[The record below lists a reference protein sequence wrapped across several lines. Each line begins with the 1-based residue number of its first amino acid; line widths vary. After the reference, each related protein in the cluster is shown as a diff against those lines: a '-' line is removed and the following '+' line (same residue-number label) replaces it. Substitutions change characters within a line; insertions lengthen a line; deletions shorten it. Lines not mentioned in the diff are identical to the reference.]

1 MIRWIVGKYGD
12 LIPLLAFI
20 LVMGGVYVID
30 HEKVDEV
37 NSVQRERGDVAES
50 RAGFLADRIGN
61 AINMR
66 LGAMSAGE
74 LSFTTVE
81 DSVSRRTLAAATDTI
96 ANRFPG
102 LIAISAINP
111 NGSISRGTDA
121 LLGLPGLD
129 PGVDTAIGNAF
140 RRARDTREP
149 AATAFVS
156 TKKGRRV
163 VVFDPV
169 IRNDLLLGYLAAELD
184 PGLIY
189 RTVIADPEV
198 NDSLVQ
204 AGFAAYHS
212 MVGPNNVV
220 LVSQPMPRDWPTVS
234 RAINVAD
241 TKWTVGLAYA
251 PVDSTIF
258 RTERIARWA
267 IGFVIA
273 FFLALILMLLRRT
286 VARQREEIGL
296 RQAAEEAARSSAAE
310 ARERAREARDLAA
323 QLEAAQLASQRLSTS
338 LNPDDV
344 VELFLGAVAE
354 VLDADV
360 ASLYTFEEE
369 GEVLVGRRRIVFRNV
384 GPVTARLQHEDIRN
398 VRAPVAMLPTIA
410 EAVATGQPYIDAG
423 EAKTEGRPVPAV
435 AGSTEAAAASATLPL
450 QIGGHMVGVATWEI
464 YSERRTITKS
474 MLTFAQALAAPAA
487 AALRTAELFAS
498 LEEERARAAREALRF
513 SSVLDQMADGVI
525 VVDEHG
531 RVERSNK
538 TAVELFGPEIE
549 TLPLEDWVSRFSIT
563 TAEGRPLTNV
573 EFPLLRALRG
583 ERVRRATF
591 IVHSAWGVERFL
603 NASAGPIV
611 TAGGQEKGAAIV
623 MRDVSDEHQYAE
635 MLRHT
640 NRELRRQAEIM
651 EQVNQQL
658 REATKAKDQFLAVMS
673 HELRTPINAIMGYSD
688 LLDLGVKGE
697 LNPDQRGMIN
707 RVRDTSRHLL
717 GLINEVLDLAKIGA
731 GRIDLV
737 MAELEMS
744 QVVDR
749 AVQQIL
755 PLANSKGIS
764 LHFEQPKADDEV
776 VVLADETRLTQI
788 VINLLSNAVKFTH
801 QGNVTVLY
809 CTAGEKVEVRV
820 RDTGP
825 GIAPEQHERIF
836 EEFYQVEGGLA
847 RSSGGTGLGLAIAR
861 RFARLMGG
869 DIRVDSKEHDGAEFI
884 VTLPSARAQNQDHAA
899 GPKVVMLA
907 RSERTIEDIAERLGP
922 STRLSATTDPSMAA
936 GLTRR
941 DAPDVVLLD
950 ACAPDH
956 AAWRALTALQPDGV
970 LDGTRVIL
978 VAQDRDS
985 LNAVEIGSFA
995 IITKPLFVERATD
1008 AVMATLGGMEDGH
1021 VLIADEDPHARQ
1033 ILTETLTAAGCKVTG
1048 AADGAEAMRAA
1059 ASRKPNIVILSL
1071 TLRGTN
1077 GVIALANLRGNPSLR
1092 DIPVIMLVPR
1102 ELTLDQMANLQE
1114 SVTTLSASGEVP
1126 QKPLMD
1132 MIRSALS
1139 LDNAPT
1145 ALEAAQS

>member
-12 LIPLLAFI
+12 LIPLLAFS
-20 LVMGGVYVID
+20 LVMGVAYVYD
-30 HEKVDEV
+30 REKSNDVT
-37 NSVQRERGDVAES
+37 NAQRERASLAER
-50 RAGFLADRIGN
+50 RAGFLGDRLGDAVNI
-61 AINMR
+61 R
-66 LGAMSAGE
+66 LGAMSTGE
-74 LSFTTVE
+74 LTFTTVE
-81 DSVSRRTLAAATDTI
+81 DSVSRGTLAAAMDTI
-96 ANRFPG
+96 TNRLPG
-102 LIAISAINP
+102 LAAISFVYT
-111 NGSISRGTDA
+111 NGYISRGPDA
-121 LLGLPGLD
+121 QLGLPGFD
-129 PGVDTAIGNAF
+129 PATDTAIGNAF
-140 RRARDTREP
+140 RRARDTRQS
-149 AATAFVS
+149 AATAFLP
-156 TKKGRRV
+156 TRKGRRV

-169 IRNDLLLGYLAAELD
+169 VRNEQLIGYLAAELD
-184 PGLIY
+184 PAQIY
-189 RTVIADPEV
+189 RAVIAEPEV
-198 NDSLVQ
+198 NDSLSQ

-212 MVGPNNVV
+212 LVGPNNVAII
-220 LVSQPMPRDWPTVS
+220 SQPMPRDWPTVS
-234 RAINVAD
+234 KAISVAD
-241 TKWTVGLAYA
+241 TKWQVGLAYA
-251 PVDSTIF
+251 PVDTRIF
-258 RTERIARWA
+258 TTKRYAGWAVFLVAGFFIALLL
-267 IGFVIA
+267 
-273 FFLALILMLLRRT
+273 FLARRT
-286 VARQREEIGL
+286 IARQREEIGL
-296 RQAAEEAARSSAAE
+296 RQAAEGAARTSAAE
-310 ARERAREARDLAA
+310 ARERAREARELASQLAA
-323 QLEAAQLASQRLSTS
+323 AHRASQRLSTS

-344 VELFLGAVAE
+344 VELFLGTVAE
-354 VLDADV
+354 ILDADV

-410 EAVATGQPYIDAG
+410 EAVATGEPYIDAG
-423 EAKTEGRPVPAV
+423 EAKMEGRPVPAV
-435 AGSTEAAAASATLPL
+435 AGGTEAAAASATLPL

-464 YSERRTITKS
+464 YGERRTITKS

-487 AALRTAELFAS
+487 AALRTAELFAT

-513 SSVLDQMADGVI
+513 AAVLDQMADGVI

-563 TAEGRPLTNV
+563 TAEGRPLTAV
-573 EFPLLRALRG
+573 ELPLLRALRG

-697 LNPDQRGMIN
+697 LNPEQRGMIN

-737 MAELEMS
+737 MAELEVS
-744 QVVDR
+744 HVVER

-755 PLANSKGIS
+755 PLANSKGLA
-764 LHFEQPKADDEV
+764 LHFEQPNADDEV
-776 VVLADETRLTQI
+776 MVLADETRLTQI
-788 VINLLSNAVKFTH
+788 VINLLSNAVKFTPT
-801 QGNVTVLY
+801 GTVSVRY
-809 CTAGEKVEVRV
+809 CGHEDKVEIHV

-825 GIAPEQHERIF
+825 GIAPEQQERIF

-869 DIRVDSKEHDGAEFI
+869 DIRVDSQEHDGAEFI
-884 VTLPSARAQNQDHAA
+884 VTLPSAHAA
-899 GPKVVMLA
+899 APQNTVGPKVVLLA
-907 RSERTIEDIAERLGP
+907 RSEHTIEEISKRLGA
-922 STRLSATTDPSMAA
+922 STQFSATTDPAMAA
-936 GLTRR
+936 ALTRR

-950 ACAPDH
+950 TCAPDY

-970 LDGTRVIL
+970 LDGTRVVL
-978 VAQDRDS
+978 LAQDCDS
-985 LNAVEIGSFA
+985 MNAVEIGYFT
-995 IITKPLFVERATD
+995 ILTKPLFVERATD
-1008 AVMATLGGMEDGH
+1008 AIMAYMNGDENGH
-1021 VLIADEDPHARQ
+1021 ILIADEDPHTRQ
-1033 ILTETLTAAGCKVTG
+1033 ILTEALTATGCKVTG
-1048 AADGAEAMRAA
+1048 AAEGAEAMRMA
-1059 ASRKPNIVILSL
+1059 RTRRPNVMVLSL
-1071 TLRGTN
+1071 TLRGAN
-1077 GVIALANLRGNPSLR
+1077 GVTALANLRGQPSLR

-1102 ELTLDQMANLQE
+1102 ELTDAQMENLQA
-1114 SVTTLSASGEVP
+1114 SVDELAGSGEIP
-1126 QKPLMD
+1126 IKPLVNV
-1132 MIRSALS
+1132 IRAALS
-1139 LDNAPT
+1139 LDNPMT